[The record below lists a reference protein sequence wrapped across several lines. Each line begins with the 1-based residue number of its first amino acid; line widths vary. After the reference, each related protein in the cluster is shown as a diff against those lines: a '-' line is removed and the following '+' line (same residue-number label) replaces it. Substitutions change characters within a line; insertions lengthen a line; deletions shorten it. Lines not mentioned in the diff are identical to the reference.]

1 MDENNI
7 KQQILKYEMNRALF
21 NIKDTHKRQT
31 FLIDNKN
38 IERLESLQA
47 SLEIMNAKNSSF
59 ANDKLSES
67 DRYRERKL
75 ASGLK
80 TKAVNLALDNFFH
93 DWEVQNGLIPEIE
106 VIRFKV
112 DNNGNMLT
120 DPNIKGKIHRVYF
133 FSDFQKYYVVR
144 HDDRGNQLDVKEY
157 DNEDEA
163 REYFESFDIGK
174 VRDGRPRKQNKAPT
188 QQSE

>member
-1 MDENNI
+1 MDEINI

-31 FLIDNKN
+31 FLIDEKN

-47 SLEIMNAKNSSF
+47 SLEIKHAKNSSF
-59 ANDKLSES
+59 GDNKLSEA
-67 DRYRERKL
+67 DRNRERKL

-80 TKAVNLALDNFFH
+80 TKAVNLALDNFFN
-93 DWEVQNGLIPEIE
+93 DWEVQNGLIPEIK

-120 DPNIKGKIHRVYF
+120 DPKAKGKIHRVYF
-133 FSDFQKYYVVR
+133 FSDFQKYYVIR

-157 DNEDEA
+157 DNEDDA
-163 REYFESFDIGK
+163 REYFDSFDVAK
-174 VRDGRPRKQNKAPT
+174 VRDGRPSK
-188 QQSE
+188 